1 MHFISC
7 LAWGHSLLWAEV
19 GVELLEGNAGLAVG
33 HHVAIANRFGQL
45 GPHLGTGLGGGGVA
59 SQGVAGDE
67 GREGKVLS
75 SISVLVASSDYLRRK
90 GTPTRPE
97 ELTKHDCLRLKPAA
111 GRSRGWC
118 LLHKMDEARSIEIE
132 AQPVL
137 WCNHTNTLMHA
148 ALDGAGITATAIELA
163 APLVQNSDLAGC

>member
-1 MHFISC
+1 MSC
-7 LAWGHSLLWAEV
+7 
-19 GVELLEGNAGLAVG
+19 LEGNAGLAIG
-33 HHVAIANRFGQL
+33 CHVAIADRFGQL

-75 SISVLVASSDYLRRK
+75 SISVLVASPDYLRRK
-90 GTPTRPE
+90 GTPTQPE

-111 GRSRGWC
+111 GRSRGWR

-137 WCNHTNTLMHA
+137 WCNHTVTLTHA
-148 ALDGAGITATAIELA
+148 ALDGAGWRWTALA
-163 APLVQNSDLAGC
+163 SPPPLSNWPHR